1 MLETLT
7 ASAGVFSNPLVGMSL
22 VMGIL
27 CVAMSALSVIKKRS
41 GCEPELIR
49 KALHVLMGCV
59 TLSFPFI
66 FKETWP
72 VAILAIVTA
81 ITLSFVGRLKMLD
94 SWGCVLKAD
103 GRRSYGHLCFPLG
116 VGILYT
122 LTAGDALFFCIPVLI
137 LTLADAVSALVGIK
151 YGAHK
156 YYTVDG
162 SKSTEGSLA
171 FFTFALL
178 GTLIPLD
185 LFTALPADVTLF
197 ISLIMGILAMLFE
210 GIAWRGFDNI
220 AIPLGAYLVL
230 KTHIDLPAADLSVR
244 LFMLA
249 IILSFSIAWRR
260 KTTLTGSA
268 VLGVALFSYASF
280 VIGGFAWMV
289 LPLIVFTCYRCLMP
303 ARFQA
308 TENKHSLYAV
318 FSVASTGLVWL
329 VTSHFM
335 QKPEFIYPY
344 ALAFAVHAAII
355 MVAHVHSR
363 GFNSSRLRIL
373 LNGTLH
379 SWLLLFVPFLIFAGF
394 SLQSIL
400 LTFLAPV
407 LIALPVLAFYLSQQD
422 PTRSLTGKTRWFKQ
436 AVFAIIGSL
445 AGAVPAAFIH

>member
-1 MLETLT
+1 
-7 ASAGVFSNPLVGMSL
+7 MSL
-22 VMGIL
+22 VVGIL
-27 CVAMSALSVIKKRS
+27 CVAMSVLSFIKKRF

-49 KALHVLMGCV
+49 KALHVLMGLV

-66 FKETWP
+66 FRETWP
-72 VAILAIVTA
+72 VAVLSIVTA
-81 ITLSFVGRLKMLD
+81 VTLSFVGKLNMLD

-103 GRRSYGHLCFPLG
+103 GRRSYGHICFPLG
-116 VGILYT
+116 IGILYT
-122 LTAGDALFFCIPVLI
+122 LTAGDTLLFCIPVLI

-156 YYTVDG
+156 YFTVDG
-162 SKSTEGSLA
+162 AKSTEGSLA

-185 LFTALPADVTLF
+185 LFASLPADVTLF
-197 ISLIMGILAMLFE
+197 VSLIMGILAMLFE

-220 AIPLGAYLVL
+220 AIPLGACLVL
-230 KTHIDLPAADLSVR
+230 KTHIALPAGDLAIR

-249 IILSFSIAWRR
+249 IILAFSIAWRR

-280 VIGGFAWMV
+280 VVGGIAWMI
-289 LPLIVFTCYRCLMP
+289 LPLLVFTCYRCFMP
-303 ARFQA
+303 VRFQT

-329 VTSHFM
+329 VTWHFT

-344 ALAFAVHAAII
+344 TIAFAVHAAII

-363 GFNSSRLRIL
+363 GLNANRLRIL
-373 LNGTLH
+373 FNGTLR
-379 SWLLLFVPFLIFAGF
+379 SWLLLFAPFLIFAGF
-394 SLQSIL
+394 SRQSVL
-400 LTFLAPV
+400 LTILAPFV
-407 LIALPVLAFYLSQQD
+407 IALPVLAFYLSQQD

-436 AVFAIIGSL
+436 AAFAIMGSL
-445 AGAVPAAFIH
+445 AGALPAALIH

>member
-1 MLETLT
+1 MLEAVT
-7 ASAGVFSNPLVGMSL
+7 ADAFNNPLIGMSL
-22 VMGIL
+22 VVGIL
-27 CVAMSALSVIKKRS
+27 GVTMSVLSFIKKKS

-49 KALHVLMGCV
+49 KALHVLMGLV

-72 VAILAIVTA
+72 VAVLSIVTA
-81 ITLSFVGRLKMLD
+81 VTLSFVGRLKMLD

-116 VGILYT
+116 IGILYT
-122 LTAGDALFFCIPVLI
+122 STKGDVLFFCIPVLI

-156 YYTVDG
+156 YFTVDG
-162 SKSTEGSLA
+162 AKSTEGSLA

-185 LFTALPADVTLF
+185 LFTTLPAAATLF
-197 ISLIMGILAMLFE
+197 ISLIMGILGMLFE

-220 AIPLGAYLVL
+220 AIPLGAHLVL
-230 KTHIDLPAADLSVR
+230 KTHIDLPAGELALR

-249 IILSFSIAWRR
+249 IILAFSIAWRR

-268 VLGVALFSYASF
+268 VLGVTLFSYASF
-280 VIGGFAWMV
+280 VVGGIAWMV
-289 LPLIVFTCYRCLMP
+289 LPLIVFTCYRCFMP
-303 ARFQA
+303 ARFQT

-318 FSVASTGLVWL
+318 FSVASTGLIWL
-329 VTSHFM
+329 FSSHYA

-344 ALAFAVHAAII
+344 TLAFAVHAAII

-363 GFNSSRLRIL
+363 GLNTNRLRIL
-373 LNGTLH
+373 FNGTLR
-379 SWLLLFVPFLIFAGF
+379 SWLLLFAPFLIFAGF
-394 SLQSIL
+394 SRQSVL
-400 LTFLAPV
+400 LTILAPV
-407 LIALPVLAFYLSQQD
+407 LIAVPVLAFYFSQQD
-422 PTRSLTGKTRWFKQ
+422 PTRSITGKTRWFKQ
-436 AVFAIIGSL
+436 AAFAIMGSL
-445 AGAVPAAFIH
+445 AGAVPVAFMH